1 LPRTEIIASGCVA
14 SSASIAATPRVFRS
28 LAVRGG
34 MAGVVGLAQERM
46 GTIMVSIR
54 RTVNR
59 TMDGMHGSG
68 LDPPFNGMR

>member
-1 LPRTEIIASGCVA
+1 
-14 SSASIAATPRVFRS
+14 
-28 LAVRGG
+28 